1 MKNEFL
7 QALTHVNY
15 NSNWI
20 QCQANGLCII
30 EVHEPNTSVDIV
42 QKSLHFQL
50 IYFNIANTVIFSME
64 DFFLFLFFFPE
75 DFMLSCKVLLLTSF
89 NFFFFLRSQVAD
101 PFQLEVNRMILVS
114 GSLPHLTDIQSD
126 TAEGFWVVWQSPFH
140 VTEDALHLLWGL
152 QTHFL
157 YFFSLSPLIQT
168 VLFLIVINSDI

>member
-42 QKSLHFQL
+42 QKSLHFHL

-89 NFFFFLRSQVAD
+89 ILFF
-101 PFQLEVNRMILVS
+101 
-114 GSLPHLTDIQSD
+114 
-126 TAEGFWVVWQSPFH
+126 
-140 VTEDALHLLWGL
+140 
-152 QTHFL
+152 
-157 YFFSLSPLIQT
+157 YFFT
-168 VLFLIVINSDI
+168 

>member
-89 NFFFFLRSQVAD
+89 NFFFFYVVKLPIPFNWRWTEWCLFQDHFHTWLTYSQIQLR
-101 PFQLEVNRMILVS
+101 VS
-114 GSLPHLTDIQSD
+114 
-126 TAEGFWVVWQSPFH
+126 E
-140 VTEDALHLLWGL
+140 
-152 QTHFL
+152 
-157 YFFSLSPLIQT
+157 
-168 VLFLIVINSDI
+168 

>member
-89 NFFFFLRSQVAD
+89 NFFFFYVVKLPIPFNWRWTEWYLFQDHFHTWLTYSQIQLR
-101 PFQLEVNRMILVS
+101 VS
-114 GSLPHLTDIQSD
+114 
-126 TAEGFWVVWQSPFH
+126 E
-140 VTEDALHLLWGL
+140 
-152 QTHFL
+152 
-157 YFFSLSPLIQT
+157 
-168 VLFLIVINSDI
+168 

>member
-89 NFFFFLRSQVAD
+89 NFFFFFYVVKLPI
-101 PFQLEVNRMILVS
+101 PFNWR
-114 GSLPHLTDIQSD
+114 
-126 TAEGFWVVWQSPFH
+126 
-140 VTEDALHLLWGL
+140 
-152 QTHFL
+152 
-157 YFFSLSPLIQT
+157 
-168 VLFLIVINSDI
+168 

>member
-89 NFFFFLRSQVAD
+89 NFFFFFYVVKLPIPFNWRWTEWYSFQDHFHTWLTYSQIQLR
-101 PFQLEVNRMILVS
+101 VS
-114 GSLPHLTDIQSD
+114 
-126 TAEGFWVVWQSPFH
+126 E
-140 VTEDALHLLWGL
+140 
-152 QTHFL
+152 
-157 YFFSLSPLIQT
+157 
-168 VLFLIVINSDI
+168 

>member
-42 QKSLHFQL
+42 QKSLHFQF

-89 NFFFFLRSQVAD
+89 NFFFFFYVVKLPIPFNWRWTEWYLFQDHFHTWLTYSQIQLR
-101 PFQLEVNRMILVS
+101 VS
-114 GSLPHLTDIQSD
+114 
-126 TAEGFWVVWQSPFH
+126 E
-140 VTEDALHLLWGL
+140 
-152 QTHFL
+152 
-157 YFFSLSPLIQT
+157 
-168 VLFLIVINSDI
+168 

>member
-7 QALTHVNY
+7 QTLTHVNY

-89 NFFFFLRSQVAD
+89 NFFFFYVVKLPIPFNWRWTEWYLFQDHFHTWLTYSQIQLR
-101 PFQLEVNRMILVS
+101 VS
-114 GSLPHLTDIQSD
+114 
-126 TAEGFWVVWQSPFH
+126 E
-140 VTEDALHLLWGL
+140 
-152 QTHFL
+152 
-157 YFFSLSPLIQT
+157 
-168 VLFLIVINSDI
+168 

>member
-42 QKSLHFQL
+42 QKSLHFHL

-64 DFFLFLFFFPE
+64 DFFLFLFFFPRRFYAVMQSVAFNKFYFIFLFFYIVKLPIPFNWRWTE
-75 DFMLSCKVLLLTSF
+75 WYLFQDHFHTWLTYSQIQ
-89 NFFFFLRSQVAD
+89 LR
-101 PFQLEVNRMILVS
+101 VS
-114 GSLPHLTDIQSD
+114 
-126 TAEGFWVVWQSPFH
+126 E
-140 VTEDALHLLWGL
+140 
-152 QTHFL
+152 
-157 YFFSLSPLIQT
+157 
-168 VLFLIVINSDI
+168 